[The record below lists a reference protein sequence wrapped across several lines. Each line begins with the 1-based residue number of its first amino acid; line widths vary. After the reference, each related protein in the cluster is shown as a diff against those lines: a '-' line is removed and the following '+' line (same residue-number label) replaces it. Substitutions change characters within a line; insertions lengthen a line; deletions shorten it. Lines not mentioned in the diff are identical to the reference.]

1 VRGRRF
7 VAAVLFLAGISALAQ
22 EPAVVQTLTGPS
34 SRMEKDLRQL
44 SDEIG
49 GRVTG
54 SAGYEQSLQWG
65 IDAFKRAGADS
76 VKLETYPVPVR
87 WEPVSATA
95 SVVSPVEFPL
105 SVISFGLAPST
116 PGPVTAPLVDA
127 GMGTKEEF
135 DRLGASASGA
145 IALVRSKPMQ
155 SFDDLFAEYLAA
167 PAMMQAAAARG
178 AAAVLFLSTR
188 PRDLLYR
195 HTITWGDL
203 ASLPLA
209 QVARE
214 DGLRLARL
222 LEGRGNGSVRVTL
235 DIRNKIGGP
244 WQAANVVAEIRGSEK
259 PDEIVLLGAHL
270 DAWDLGTGALDN
282 GVNCALVTEVARAI
296 AAGPRPR
303 RTVRFAL
310 FTSEETGLLG
320 SLGYVRRHRNELDN
334 HVAVLIHDIGDGKV
348 VGYFTN
354 GRPELDAPVRAAL
367 APVAKWGADTANPE
381 AILGTDNF
389 DFLLE
394 GVPNFV
400 GIQETDRYLADY
412 HASSDTFDKVDLE
425 QARRNAA
432 VAAVAVL
439 GFANAPARPGPRQT
453 RAQIQ
458 DLLVRTGLAEQMK
471 VYALWGE
478 WESGERGRAK

>member
-1 VRGRRF
+1 
-7 VAAVLFLAGISALAQ
+7 
-22 EPAVVQTLTGPS
+22 
-34 SRMEKDLRQL
+34 
-44 SDEIG
+44 
-49 GRVTG
+49 
-54 SAGYEQSLQWG
+54 
-65 IDAFKRAGADS
+65 
-76 VKLETYPVPVR
+76 
-87 WEPVSATA
+87 
-95 SVVSPVEFPL
+95 
-105 SVISFGLAPST
+105 
-116 PGPVTAPLVDA
+116 
-127 GMGTKEEF
+127 
-135 DRLGASASGA
+135 
-145 IALVRSKPMQ
+145 MQ
-155 SFDDLFAEYLAA
+155 SFDDLFAEYRAA
-167 PAMMQAAAARG
+167 PEMMKAAVARD

-195 HTITWGDL
+195 HTITWGGL
-203 ASLPLA
+203 APIPMA
-209 QVARE
+209 PVARE

-222 LEGRGNGSVRVTL
+222 LESKTGGGGVRVTL
-235 DIRNKIGGP
+235 DLRNKVGGP

-259 PDEIVLLGAHL
+259 PEEVVLLGAHL

-296 AAGPRPR
+296 AAGPKPR

-320 SLGYVRRHRNELDN
+320 SLGYARKHRSELDG

-348 VGYFTN
+348 LGYFTN

-367 APVAKWGADTANPE
+367 APAAKWGADAANPE

-400 GIQETDRYLADY
+400 AIQETDRYLPDY

-432 VAAVAVL
+432 TAAVAVL
-439 GFANAPARPGPRQT
+439 GFANAAGRPGPRQT
-453 RAQIQ
+453 RAQVQ
-458 DLLVRTGLAEQMK
+458 ELLARTGLEGQMK
-471 VYALWGE
+471 VYGLWSE